1 MRFLLIGI
9 SIISLLIVSFSCGGP
24 TGGIDPRALQVTYR
38 YHNNSGSDLEIRAYN
53 EEDGSLMDTWEVVD
67 NQVVEIGPDRGTY
80 RAPFEFASR
89 LSERADSVVIN
100 WLNLNKCLTYKK
112 KDLPDI
118 NNGVRSIFQHRFYN
132 GYQGTRDEQG
142 RLKKTVFTLTW
153 VFAPGDLREATECK
167 E

>member
-1 MRFLLIGI
+1 MRFLIIGI
-9 SIISLLIVSFSCGGP
+9 SIISLLIVSFSCGDSNE
-24 TGGIDPRALQVTYR
+24 IDPRALQVTYL

-53 EEDGSLMDTWEVVD
+53 EEDGSLMDTWEILD
-67 NQVVEIGPDRGTY
+67 NQVIEIGPDRGPY
-80 RAPFEFASR
+80 RGPFAFASR
-89 LSERADSVVIN
+89 LSERSDSVVIN
-100 WLNLNKCLTYKK
+100 WLNLNKCLTYKE

-132 GYQGTRDEQG
+132 GYEGTRDEQG

-153 VFAPGDLREATECK
+153 VFVPGDLRDAIECK